1 MCLVSQIVD
10 IDQAL
15 NFTVLVNQSAS
26 HAIPAVLNSIS
37 SALLRSADKHA
48 DVRLSVTNH
57 PLPILPNEAK
67 VATDVLQSESL
78 CLKTLGHAENGRNGL
93 GT

>member
-15 NFTVLVNQSAS
+15 NFTVLVNQSAA

-37 SALLRSADKHA
+37 SALLGSADKHA

-57 PLPILPNEAK
+57 PLPILQNEAK
-67 VATDVLQSESL
+67 VATDALQSESSL
-78 CLKTLGHAENGRNGL
+78 LEDFWSC
-93 GT
+93 